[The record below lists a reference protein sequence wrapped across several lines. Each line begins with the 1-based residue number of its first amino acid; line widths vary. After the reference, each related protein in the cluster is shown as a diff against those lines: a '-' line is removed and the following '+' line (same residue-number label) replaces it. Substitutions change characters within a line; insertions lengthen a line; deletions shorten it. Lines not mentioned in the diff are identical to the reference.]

1 MSRYTFSSRN
11 EHRFLLAGLK
21 VDKMADW
28 AARQSA
34 YLAATK
40 AFLTRLNPEFESINI
55 KFVRYL
61 NIGRKN
67 EEARLFLSVDCATVE
82 Q

>member
-1 MSRYTFSSRN
+1 
-11 EHRFLLAGLK
+11 
-21 VDKMADW
+21 MADW
-28 AARQSA
+28 AARQAA
-34 YLAATK
+34 YLAAAK
-40 AFLTRLNPEFESINI
+40 AFLTKMNPEFSAITI
-55 KFVRYL
+55 KFVRTL